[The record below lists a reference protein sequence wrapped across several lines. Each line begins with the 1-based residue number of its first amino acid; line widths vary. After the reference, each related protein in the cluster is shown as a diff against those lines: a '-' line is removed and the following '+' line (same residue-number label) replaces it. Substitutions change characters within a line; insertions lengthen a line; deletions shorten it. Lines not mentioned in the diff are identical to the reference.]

1 MKFVLASYGTR
12 GDVEPSLV
20 VGREL
25 MRRGHEVHMAV
36 PPDLVGF
43 TEAAGLPTVAF
54 GLNTQTWV
62 DVYRNFWTSFFGGFW
77 KLREMRELWR
87 EMWDLSDQ
95 CWTQMSKTL
104 TSLAEGADL
113 LLTGQSYQE
122 AVVNVAEHL
131 GVPLVTLHHVP
142 VRANGRLVPLL
153 PPPLARASMT
163 AFDWFGWRLNK
174 KVEDAQRRELG
185 LPKVRGASARRIAA
199 NGSLEIQA
207 YDEVCFPGLAAEWRK
222 WNGQRPFV
230 GALTMALTTEADSEV
245 ASWIAAGTPPIC
257 FGFGSM
263 PVESP
268 ADAITMISA
277 ACAELGERAL
287 ICAGWSD
294 FSDVSHA
301 DHVKVVGGVNY
312 AAVFPACRAVVHHGG
327 SGTTAASMRAGV
339 PTLILSMD
347 VNQTLWGAR
356 VKRLGVGTTRR
367 FSKTTRQSLVKD
379 LRRILGPEYA
389 ARARELATR
398 MTAPAESV
406 QKAAD
411 LVESFARSRQ
421 PA

>member
-1 MKFVLASYGTR
+1 
-12 GDVEPSLV
+12 
-20 VGREL
+20 
-25 MRRGHEVHMAV
+25 MAV

-131 GVPLVTLHHVP
+131 GVPLATLHHVP